1 MTVDIHLLGLGG
13 KKLEARDHVPTREGL
28 PDLVNDLRHC
38 GECKPCLQKAKWP
51 LSCPS
56 PNATSSRTALTIVWD
71 FLESLKS
78 KSSHYARTRLTVIS
92 FSTEAAAF
100 SPHTTMFEGLPA
112 AASITIAFT
121 VASTVVGLF
130 FIQPT
135 PAKPTARLHLGL
147 SPRSIITLTYLTSV
161 FSTVLYLVQGKSA
174 HDTHERERR
183 PRGPRGAMSSRT
195 AQRAPYAIHP
205 HPPCT

>member
-1 MTVDIHLLGLGG
+1 
-13 KKLEARDHVPTREGL
+13 
-28 PDLVNDLRHC
+28 
-38 GECKPCLQKAKWP
+38 
-51 LSCPS
+51 
-56 PNATSSRTALTIVWD
+56 
-71 FLESLKS
+71 
-78 KSSHYARTRLTVIS
+78 
-92 FSTEAAAF
+92 
-100 SPHTTMFEGLPA
+100 MFEGLPA